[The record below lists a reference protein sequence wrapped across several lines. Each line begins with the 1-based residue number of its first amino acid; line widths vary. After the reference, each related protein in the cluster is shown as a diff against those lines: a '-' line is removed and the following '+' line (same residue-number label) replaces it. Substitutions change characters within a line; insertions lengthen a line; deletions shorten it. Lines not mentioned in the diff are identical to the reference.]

1 MSLEFKFLFSPNLF
15 TLVIDTEFASS
26 EIVGDFLIS
35 LTEQSLPWGM
45 PLLLRGCVCSVTCQ
59 GLGNKDWYLWRSY
72 TMTCALQRE
81 VSSQVHLQP
90 VNACWQIEIPRNIE
104 VSETRIFEWLLTGAT
119 FVTIQNN
126 IFLLLFQMQ
135 VFLQLLNKSKQINPL
150 GPENKANQ
158 MLFPITRLCV

>member
-35 LTEQSLPWGM
+35 IPEQSLPWGM
-45 PLLLRGCVCSVTCQ
+45 PLPLQGCVCSVACQ
-59 GLGNKDWYLWRSY
+59 GLGNKDWYLWRNY

-90 VNACWQIEIPRNIE
+90 VNACWQTEIPRNTE
-104 VSETRIFEWLLTGAT
+104 VSETRFFEWLLTGVT
-119 FVTIQNN
+119 FVTIQKN
-126 IFLLLFQMQ
+126 IFLLIFQMQ
-135 VFLQLLNKSKQINPL
+135 VFLPFLNKSKQINPL

-158 MLFPITRLCV
+158 MLFPKRRLCV